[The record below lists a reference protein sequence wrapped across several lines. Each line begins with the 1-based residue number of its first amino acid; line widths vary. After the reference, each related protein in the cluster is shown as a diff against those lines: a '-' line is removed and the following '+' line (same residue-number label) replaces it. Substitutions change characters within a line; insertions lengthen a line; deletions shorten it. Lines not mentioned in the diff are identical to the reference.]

1 MKRIAPILLIVSAY
15 CKFDGDVRPTY
26 IAPNGLTCYLCSA
39 GTYFIKDCSF
49 DREYAVCS
57 SCPSGTFST
66 IYNRA
71 LYCQPCSNRCPNTNY
86 ETENQ
91 PEIKTTECTRTSDI
105 KCECR
110 SGLFREEGYRGMCR
124 RFKECPVGYGVLA
137 KGTGHSDTVCK
148 RCEPGHT
155 FSDTTSA
162 KDPCRV
168 CTKCDGRFIVR
179 NECTPDHDTVCIPLM
194 TTATSLPIQH
204 DDFGKLSLGLGFGI
218 GIPAIL
224 VLVIFG
230 AYLIAR
236 RGNKRNKR
244 NANNSFSPDDIE
256 QPRENN
262 TLIPN
267 GKAQCRGM
275 NFVPNGVHQPSIEPV
290 YVELSSC
297 IPPGEFKMFFR
308 NIRIAEDTIT
318 RVTIENPFKI
328 KEQCYQL
335 LMEWGRLKRRD
346 VELSDVEWSMELC
359 RLLKSDIDASEDLPN
374 ETKQNLFDVLDRRS
388 DGFGQQLPRNGGTD
402 H

>member
-194 TTATSLPIQH
+194 TTA
-204 DDFGKLSLGLGFGI
+204 
-218 GIPAIL
+218 
-224 VLVIFG
+224 
-230 AYLIAR
+230 
-236 RGNKRNKR
+236 
-244 NANNSFSPDDIE
+244 NNSFSPDDIE

-267 GKAQCRGM
+267 GKAQCRAGM